1 LKILNS
7 YIYFRNKDKKQY
19 QMAYLDN
26 TEITVD
32 AILTKKGRQ
41 KLASGQSLNITKF
54 ALGDDEID
62 YTLYEPA
69 HPKGSAYYDSA
80 IRAIPVTEASP
91 DETQVLRYKLVTL
104 PKGTT
109 QIPTVKLG
117 VPSISVNQSEGGV
130 GLTPTTSPSGNT
142 NAGYTVVLADQRAGT
157 LTVTRG
163 ANGTGTVPVFLG
175 EEITTTAQVVS
186 GLEFRFT
193 PNPSLTIDI
202 STTLTV
208 YGNETG
214 GSQTIPVSV
223 IYKATI

>member
-1 LKILNS
+1 
-7 YIYFRNKDKKQY
+7 
-19 QMAYLDN
+19 MGYLDN
-26 TEITVD
+26 TSITVD

-41 KLASGQSLNITKF
+41 KLASGQSLAISKF

-80 IRAIPVTEASP
+80 IKAIPIMEASP

-109 QIPTVKLG
+109 QIPLVALG
-117 VPSISVNQSEGGV
+117 ISAVGVYQDEGQV
-130 GLTPTTSPSGNT
+130 ALSPTTSPQGNT

-157 LTVTRG
+157 LSVTQG
-163 ANGTGTVPVFLG
+163 ASAAGSVPVFLG

-186 GLEFRFT
+186 GLAFTFT
-193 PNPSLTIDI
+193 PNPALTTNVS
-202 STTLTV
+202 STVTV

-214 GSQTIPVSV
+214 GSQTIPV
-223 IYKATI
+223 TITYRA

>member
-1 LKILNS
+1 
-7 YIYFRNKDKKQY
+7 
-19 QMAYLDN
+19 MGYLDN
-26 TEITVD
+26 TSITVD

-41 KLASGQSLNITKF
+41 KLASGQSLSISKF

-80 IRAIPVTEASP
+80 IKAIPIMEASP

-109 QIPTVKLG
+109 KIPVVALG
-117 VPSISVNQSEGGV
+117 ISAVGVFQDEGQV
-130 GLTPTTSPSGNT
+130 ALSPTTSPQGNT

-157 LTVTRG
+157 LAVTQG
-163 ANGTGTVPVFLG
+163 ASAAGSVPVFLG

-186 GLEFRFT
+186 GLGFTFT
-193 PNPSLTIDI
+193 PNPALTSNVS
-202 STTLTV
+202 STITV

-214 GSQTIPVSV
+214 GSQTIPV
-223 IYKATI
+223 TITYRA

>member
-1 LKILNS
+1 
-7 YIYFRNKDKKQY
+7 
-19 QMAYLDN
+19 MAYLDN

-41 KLASGQSLNITKF
+41 KLASGQSLNISKF

-117 VPSISVNQSEGGV
+117 YPQIAVTQNEGGV
-130 GLTPTTSPSGNT
+130 PLEPTTKPSGNQ
-142 NAGYTVVLADQRAGT
+142 NAGYTMVLADQRAGT
-157 LTVTRG
+157 ITVTQA
-163 ANGTGTVPVFLG
+163 ANGVGTVPVFLG

-186 GLEFRFT
+186 GKMFRFT

-202 STTLTV
+202 STTITV

-214 GSQTIPVSV
+214 GSQTIPVTV
-223 IYKATI
+223 TYKPTV

>member
-1 LKILNS
+1 
-7 YIYFRNKDKKQY
+7 
-19 QMAYLDN
+19 MAYLDN

-80 IRAIPVTEASP
+80 IRAIPVTEATP
-91 DETQVLRYKLVTL
+91 DETQILRYKLVTL

-109 QIPTVKLG
+109 QIPIVKLG
-117 VPSISVNQSEGGV
+117 VTAISVNQTEGGV
-130 GLTPTTSPSGNT
+130 SLSPTTSPAGNT

-157 LTVTRG
+157 LTVTNG
-163 ANGTGTVPVFLG
+163 TTGTGTVPVFLG

-193 PNPSLTIDI
+193 PNPNLTIDVA
-202 STTLTV
+202 TTLTV
-208 YGNETG
+208 YGNDTG
-214 GSQTIPVSV
+214 GSETIPVTV
-223 IYKATI
+223 IYKQRI

>member
-1 LKILNS
+1 
-7 YIYFRNKDKKQY
+7 
-19 QMAYLDN
+19 M
-26 TEITVD
+26 
-32 AILTKKGRQ
+32 
-41 KLASGQSLNITKF
+41 ASGQSLNISKF

-80 IRAIPVTEASP
+80 IKAIPIMEASP

-109 QIPTVKLG
+109 QIPVVALG
-117 VPSISVNQSEGGV
+117 ISAVGVFQDEGQV
-130 GLTPTTSPSGNT
+130 ALSPTTSPQGNT

-157 LTVTRG
+157 LAVTQG
-163 ANGTGTVPVFLG
+163 ASAAGSVPVFLG

-186 GLEFRFT
+186 GLGFTFT
-193 PNPSLTIDI
+193 PNPALTSNVS
-202 STTLTV
+202 STITV

-214 GSQTIPVSV
+214 GSQTIPV
-223 IYKATI
+223 TITYRA

>member
-1 LKILNS
+1 
-7 YIYFRNKDKKQY
+7 
-19 QMAYLDN
+19 MGYLDN
-26 TEITVD
+26 TSITVD

-41 KLASGQSLNITKF
+41 KLASGQSLNISKF

-80 IRAIPVTEASP
+80 IKASPILEASP

-109 QIPTVKLG
+109 QIPIVSLG
-117 VPSISVNQSEGGV
+117 ISSIGVYQDEGQV
-130 GLTPTTSPSGNT
+130 AMSPTTSPAGNS

-157 LTVTRG
+157 LAVTQG
-163 ANGTGTVPVFLG
+163 ATAAGSVPVFLG

-186 GLEFRFT
+186 GLGFTFT
-193 PNPSLTIDI
+193 PNPALTSNV

-214 GSQTIPVSV
+214 GSQTIPVTVTYRSNV
-223 IYKATI
+223 

>member
-1 LKILNS
+1 
-7 YIYFRNKDKKQY
+7 
-19 QMAYLDN
+19 MGYLDN
-26 TEITVD
+26 TSITVD

-41 KLASGQSLNITKF
+41 KLASGQSLNISKF

-80 IRAIPVTEASP
+80 IKAIPIMEASP

-109 QIPTVKLG
+109 QIPLVALG
-117 VPSISVNQSEGGV
+117 ISAVGVYQDEGQV
-130 GLTPTTSPSGNT
+130 ALSPTTSPQGNT

-157 LTVTRG
+157 LAVTQG
-163 ANGTGTVPVFLG
+163 ASAAGSVPVFLG

-186 GLEFRFT
+186 GLAFTFT
-193 PNPSLTIDI
+193 PNPALTTNVS
-202 STTLTV
+202 STVTV

-214 GSQTIPVSV
+214 GSQTIPV
-223 IYKATI
+223 TITYRA

>member
-1 LKILNS
+1 
-7 YIYFRNKDKKQY
+7 
-19 QMAYLDN
+19 MGYLDN
-26 TEITVD
+26 TSITVD

-80 IRAIPVTEASP
+80 IKSIPILEASP

-109 QIPTVKLG
+109 QIPVVSLG
-117 VPSISVNQSEGGV
+117 ISSIGVYQNEGQV
-130 GLTPTTSPSGNT
+130 ALSPTTSPAGNT

-157 LTVTRG
+157 LAVTQG
-163 ANGTGTVPVFLG
+163 ATGAGTVPVFLG

-186 GLEFRFT
+186 GLQFSFT
-193 PNPSLTIDI
+193 PNPSLTTNI

-214 GSQTIPVSV
+214 GSQTIPVTV
-223 IYKATI
+223 TYRA

>member
-1 LKILNS
+1 
-7 YIYFRNKDKKQY
+7 
-19 QMAYLDN
+19 MAYLDN

-54 ALGDDEID
+54 ALADDEID

-91 DETQVLRYKLVTL
+91 DETQILRYKLVTL

-109 QIPTVKLG
+109 QIPVVKLG
-117 VPSISVNQSEGGV
+117 VTSIAVNQTEGGV
-130 GLTPTTSPSGNT
+130 GLTPTTSPAGKT
-142 NAGYTVVLADQRAGT
+142 NAGYTLVLADQRAGT
-157 LTVTRG
+157 LTVTNG
-163 ANGTGTVPVFLG
+163 TTGTGTVPVFLG

-193 PNPSLTIDI
+193 PNPNLTIDVA
-202 STTLTV
+202 TTITV
-208 YGNETG
+208 YGNDTG
-214 GSQTIPVSV
+214 GSETIPVTV
-223 IYKATI
+223 TYKQRI

>member
-1 LKILNS
+1 
-7 YIYFRNKDKKQY
+7 
-19 QMAYLDN
+19 MGYLDN
-26 TEITVD
+26 TSITVD

-41 KLASGQSLNITKF
+41 KLASGQSLSISKF

-80 IRAIPVTEASP
+80 IKAIPIMEASP

-109 QIPTVKLG
+109 QIPLVALG
-117 VPSISVNQSEGGV
+117 ISAVGVYQDEGQV
-130 GLTPTTSPSGNT
+130 ALSPTTSPQGNT

-157 LTVTRG
+157 LAVTQG
-163 ANGTGTVPVFLG
+163 ASAAGSVPVFLG

-186 GLEFRFT
+186 GLGFTFT
-193 PNPSLTIDI
+193 PNPSLTSNVS
-202 STTLTV
+202 STITV

-214 GSQTIPVSV
+214 GSQTIPV
-223 IYKATI
+223 TITYRA

>member
-1 LKILNS
+1 
-7 YIYFRNKDKKQY
+7 
-19 QMAYLDN
+19 MGYLDN
-26 TEITVD
+26 TSITVD

-41 KLASGQSLNITKF
+41 KLASGQSLAISKF

-80 IRAIPVTEASP
+80 IKAIPIMEASP

-109 QIPTVKLG
+109 QIPVVSLG
-117 VPSISVNQSEGGV
+117 ISAVGVFQDEGQV
-130 GLTPTTSPSGNT
+130 ALSPTTSPQGNT

-157 LTVTRG
+157 LSVTQG
-163 ANGTGTVPVFLG
+163 ASAAGSVPVFLG

-186 GLEFRFT
+186 GLAFTFT
-193 PNPSLTIDI
+193 PNPALTTNVS
-202 STTLTV
+202 STVTV

-214 GSQTIPVSV
+214 GSQTIPV
-223 IYKATI
+223 TITYRA

>member
-1 LKILNS
+1 
-7 YIYFRNKDKKQY
+7 
-19 QMAYLDN
+19 MGYLDN
-26 TEITVD
+26 TSITVD

-41 KLASGQSLNITKF
+41 KLASGQSLSISKF

-80 IRAIPVTEASP
+80 IKAIPIMEASP

-109 QIPTVKLG
+109 QIPVVALG
-117 VPSISVNQSEGGV
+117 ISAIGVNQDEGQV
-130 GLTPTTSPSGNT
+130 ALSPTTSPQGNT

-157 LTVTRG
+157 LAVTQG
-163 ANGTGTVPVFLG
+163 ASAAGSVPVFLG

-186 GLEFRFT
+186 GLAFTFT
-193 PNPSLTIDI
+193 PNPALTTNVS
-202 STTLTV
+202 STVTV

-214 GSQTIPVSV
+214 GSQTIPV
-223 IYKATI
+223 TITYRA

>member
-1 LKILNS
+1 
-7 YIYFRNKDKKQY
+7 
-19 QMAYLDN
+19 MGYLDN
-26 TEITVD
+26 TSITVD

-41 KLASGQSLNITKF
+41 KLASGQSLSISKF

-80 IRAIPVTEASP
+80 IKAIPIMEASP

-109 QIPTVKLG
+109 QIPVVALG
-117 VPSISVNQSEGGV
+117 ISAIGVNQDEGQV
-130 GLTPTTSPSGNT
+130 ALSPTTSPQGNT

-157 LTVTRG
+157 LSVTQG
-163 ANGTGTVPVFLG
+163 ASAAGSVPVFLG

-186 GLEFRFT
+186 GLAFTFT
-193 PNPSLTIDI
+193 PNPALTTNVS
-202 STTLTV
+202 STVTV

-214 GSQTIPVSV
+214 GSQTIPV
-223 IYKATI
+223 TITYRA

>member
-1 LKILNS
+1 
-7 YIYFRNKDKKQY
+7 
-19 QMAYLDN
+19 MAYLDN

-80 IRAIPVTEASP
+80 IRAIPITEASP
-91 DETQVLRYKLVTL
+91 DETQILRYKLVTL

-109 QIPTVKLG
+109 QIPTVRLG
-117 VPSISVNQSEGGV
+117 VPQIAVNQLEGGV
-130 GLTPTTSPSGNT
+130 GLTPTTSPAGNS

-163 ANGTGTVPVFLG
+163 ATGTGTVPVFLG
-175 EEITTTAQVVS
+175 EEITTTAQVIS

-193 PNPSLTIDI
+193 PNPNLTIDI

-214 GSQTIPVSV
+214 GSQTIPVTV
-223 IYKATI
+223 TYKA